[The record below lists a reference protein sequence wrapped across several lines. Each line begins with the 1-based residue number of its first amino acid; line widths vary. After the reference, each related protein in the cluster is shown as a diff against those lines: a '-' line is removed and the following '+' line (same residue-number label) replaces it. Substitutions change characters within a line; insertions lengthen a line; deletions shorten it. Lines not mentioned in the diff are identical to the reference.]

1 MPKPSLIFEFDP
13 AKAAANLRKQKVSF
27 REAMTVFDDPL
38 ASTLDD
44 DQHSPNE
51 RRFITVGMSD
61 QHRLLFVVYTEAGPI
76 IRLIGARGEP
86 RREKTV

>member
-1 MPKPSLIFEFDP
+1 MRLIFEFDP

-44 DQHSPNE
+44 DQHSLDE
-51 RRFITVGMSD
+51 RRFYYSRHVGSTPASVR
-61 QHRLLFVVYTEAGPI
+61 RLH
-76 IRLIGARGEP
+76 
-86 RREKTV
+86 